1 MAMSAAGL
9 PGIGARRA
17 VDVRSKMCEDCGVK
31 QPSFGLLSERT
42 KPWCSGCAKGHAG
55 VVDARSKMCEGCGVK
70 QPSFGLPPELTKRW
84 CSGCAKGHTGAVNV
98 RSKKRRTD

>member
-1 MAMSAAGL
+1 MSATRL

-17 VDVRSKMCEDCGVK
+17 VDVRSKMCEGCGVK
-31 QPSFGLLSERT
+31 QSSFGLLSERT

-55 VVDARSKMCEGCGVK
+55 AVDARSKMCEGCGVK
-70 QPSFGLPPELTKRW
+70 QPSFGLPPELTKWW
-84 CSGCAKGHTGAVNV
+84 CSGCAKGHAGAVNV

>member
-17 VDVRSKMCEDCGVK
+17 VDVRSKMCED
-31 QPSFGLLSERT
+31 
-42 KPWCSGCAKGHAG
+42 
-55 VVDARSKMCEGCGVK
+55 CGVK

-98 RSKKRRTD
+98 RSKKRRTE